1 MQDTRDLPEAILG
14 YIAANPAG
22 TLAARFRLYARH
34 SIVPGMQRVSEL
46 LRAHAA
52 VVEVPPTEWLV
63 SKFPQEVWQFNTG
76 ELFQYIWVAH
86 TEAWAALLEEW
97 DTGELGSAVPRGA
110 DWFPLM
116 ALYAINDWAIV
127 RGSERQREL
136 IGCACS
142 HMCCRH
148 VSVPAN
154 LRDTTKCHAAG

>member
-52 VVEVPPTEWLV
+52 VVEVPSTEWLV
-63 SKFPQEVWQFNTG
+63 SKFPEEYWHVNTAEV
-76 ELFQYIWVAH
+76 FQWYWVARS
-86 TEAWAALLEEW
+86 EAWAALLDEW
-97 DTGELGSAVPRGA
+97 DTGELGSAVPRGS
-110 DWFPLM
+110 DVFPLM
-116 ALYAINDWAIV
+116 ALNAINDWAIV

-136 IGCACS
+136 IGCAGRIDVVVMS
-142 HMCCRH
+142 AR
-148 VSVPAN
+148 
-154 LRDTTKCHAAG
+154 LRT